1 MDCPSEENLIR
12 MALGGLTGVGPM
24 TFDLAHR
31 QLRVVHSG
39 EPARIA
45 QKLTPLNL
53 GAVLLTSE
61 RRTEGGQWKTRFSVP
76 KMDCP
81 SEENLIRMALADA
94 SAVAALDFDLKDR
107 VLTVQHGGSMRLPLK
122 SGVLSFVQNVDKEL
136 RNGGK
141 ASTCG
146 IHAGI

>member
-1 MDCPSEENLIR
+1 

-31 QLRVVHSG
+31 QLGWCTRASPPG
-39 EPARIA
+39 SPEA
-45 QKLTPLNL
+45 TPLNL

-61 RRTEGGQWKTRFSVP
+61 RRTEGGSGRRVFSVP

-94 SAVAALDFDLKDR
+94 SAVAGP
-107 VLTVQHGGSMRLPLK
+107 TS
-122 SGVLSFVQNVDKEL
+122 
-136 RNGGK
+136 
-141 ASTCG
+141 
-146 IHAGI
+146 I

>member
-94 SAVAALDFDLKDR
+94 SAVAALDFDLAWGKYARAAGPSHPSQPRRASVGQRAKRR
-107 VLTVQHGGSMRLPLK
+107 VYGPRRRGECL
-122 SGVLSFVQNVDKEL
+122 
-136 RNGGK
+136 
-141 ASTCG
+141 
-146 IHAGI
+146 

>member
-1 MDCPSEENLIR
+1 M
-12 MALGGLTGVGPM
+12 
-24 TFDLAHR
+24 
-31 QLRVVHSG
+31 HSG

-107 VLTVQHGGSMRLPLK
+107 VLTVQHGEVRK
-122 SGVLSFVQNVDKEL
+122 SCWAVSSLSTSARKCWTACKATSL
-136 RNGGK
+136 RPQ
-141 ASTCG
+141 TQRECL
-146 IHAGI
+146 